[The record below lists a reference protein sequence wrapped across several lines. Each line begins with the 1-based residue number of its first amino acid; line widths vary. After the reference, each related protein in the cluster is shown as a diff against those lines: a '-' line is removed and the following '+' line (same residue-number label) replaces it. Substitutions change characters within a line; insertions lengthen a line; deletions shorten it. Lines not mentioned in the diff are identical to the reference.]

1 MLDPCDPCVCI
12 GAPCEQCMFGYRS
25 SQSNHEHMKELITA
39 VNNGEKPVGWR
50 NAETYMMYHRDWEKE
65 MEE

>member
-1 MLDPCDPCVCI
+1 MLKPCDPCVCP
-12 GAPCEQCMFGYRS
+12 GAPCEQCMFGY
-25 SQSNHEHMKELITA
+25 QSEKEAHKRMKDLITR

-50 NAETYMMYHRDWEKE
+50 NAETYMMYHRNWEKE